1 MRIEKNLIED
11 MDKTEFRLI
20 QDFGSYKKGQVFNC
34 FGGLVHG
41 IECEDTNQTMRF
53 DDKEYFEIVV

>member
-1 MRIEKNLIED
+1 

-20 QDFGSYKKGQVFNC
+20 KDFGSYKKGQVFNNY
-34 FGGLVHG
+34 GGVVHG